1 MNPRTVDIP
10 PELLERAEV
19 KARRENL
26 SVDEVLRKLLSL
38 WVVDD
43 PGLLVRESSRKALAA
58 QARASQGIWQ
68 DRDPDQFLAASRSG
82 LDDRDEELKNA
93 RLDVR

>member
-1 MNPRTVDIP
+1 MTVDIP
-10 PELLERAEV
+10 PELLEQAKD

-38 WVVDD
+38 WVIDD
-43 PGLLVRESSRKALAA
+43 LQLLVHERSREMLAPT
-58 QARASQGIWQ
+58 ARASRGIWQ

-82 LDDRDEELKNA
+82 LDHRDEDLKSA
-93 RLDVR
+93 RLDAR

>member
-82 LDDRDEELKNA
+82 LDDRDEELKSA

>member
-10 PELLERAEV
+10 PELLERAEA

-43 PGLLVRESSRKALAA
+43 VELLVRESSRKTLAA
-58 QARASQGIWQ
+58 KARASQGIWR
-68 DRDPDQFLAASRSG
+68 DRDPDEFLAASRSG
-82 LDDRDEELKNA
+82 LDARDEELKSA
-93 RLDVR
+93 RMDVR